1 MVTRAIRKPAPSASD
16 NSWLPRQAASRTAML
31 SRLRVHQPE
40 PQGRQC
46 GSAGPALVG
55 AAGQARGNGTRSEAA
70 ATGACS
76 AAACSPPP
84 RRTMAPLR
92 TIVST
97 SSAARTSG
105 RPAQQPGRV
114 GQPRPGVQVGL
125 DLVSGDPVADHQGE
139 GEDPPGAVPD
149 RPGRVVDQ
157 ALGATQG
164 GGERGPR
171 GRPGSARGRAAA
183 HGGSGRPAGARR
195 SAPSPSLRGR
205 HRSSTSAW
213 GVGGGREVRGGRGG
227 PRRCVSSRSSR

>member
-1 MVTRAIRKPAPSASD
+1 VVTRAIRKPAPSASD
-16 NSWLPRQAASRTAML
+16 NNWLPRQAASRTAML

-55 AAGQARGNGTRSEAA
+55 AAGPGTGERHPQRSGRDRGVLGGRVQ
-70 ATGACS
+70 
-76 AAACSPPP
+76 PPP

-97 SSAARTSG
+97 RSAARTSG

-114 GQPRPGVQVGL
+114 GQPCPGVQVGL

-157 ALGATQG
+157 ALGATHG
-164 GGERGPR
+164 GGERGP
-171 GRPGSARGRAAA
+171 PGSAGIGPWA
-183 HGGSGRPAGARR
+183 GGSTWGVR
-195 SAPSPSLRGR
+195 SASRCSAFSTVTLPSWPPQ
-205 HRSSTSAW
+205 
-213 GVGGGREVRGGRGG
+213 VIY
-227 PRRCVSSRSSR
+227 